1 MFGRL
6 NFLKTLF
13 KTPLN
18 NIVSS
23 SSISTLISPITSSS
37 LIQSSRKSNISVV
50 NKLNNGIMSQ
60 CFEII
65 SRGMANHRHKKVI
78 KQAKGF
84 RGRANRCFQVALH
97 RVQKALQYA
106 YRDRKVKLF
115 IYI

>member
-6 NFLKTLF
+6 NFLKPLF
-13 KTPLN
+13 TAPLN

-23 SSISTLISPITSSS
+23 SSISTLIGRTTSSS
-37 LIQSSRKSNISVV
+37 LINSSRQSNISVG
-50 NKLNNGIMSQ
+50 NKINNGVMSQ

-84 RGRANRCFQVALH
+84 RGRANRCFTVAYH
-97 RVQKALQYA
+97 RVQKALQYS
-106 YRDRKVKLF
+106 YRDRKVK
-115 IYI
+115 